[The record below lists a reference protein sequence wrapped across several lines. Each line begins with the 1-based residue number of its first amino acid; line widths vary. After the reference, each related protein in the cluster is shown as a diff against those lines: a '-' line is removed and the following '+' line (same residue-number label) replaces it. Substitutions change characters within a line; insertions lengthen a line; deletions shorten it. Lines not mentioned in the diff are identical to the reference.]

1 MSYSGNDT
9 YPADFDDRRANT
21 TITSDLDV
29 TARELDFVTRF
40 GRNWDALREIMGIMR
55 PIRKAAGT
63 RLRAYTASVTLEDGA
78 VPEGA
83 EIPYS
88 HAEVDEALTTDITMS
103 KYAKAVSIEAVA
115 AYGADVA
122 IAKTDE
128 AFLNELQDTVMTS
141 FYGYLDKGTLTDN
154 EATFQMAVAM
164 AVGNVRDHFKKVHKN
179 YSSIVAF
186 VNTLDAY
193 RYLGSANITVQT
205 MNGIEYVKN
214 FMGADAVILSSE
226 IDEGKVYATASENI
240 VLYYIDPADS
250 DFAKLGLVYTVA
262 GETNLI
268 GFHVN
273 GNYGTAVGETYAI
286 MGMSLWA
293 EDLGGI
299 AVITIGESE
308 GD

>member
-1 MSYSGNDT
+1 MAYSGNDT
-9 YPADFDDRRANT
+9 HPATFDAPRANT
-21 TITSDLDV
+21 TMVADLDV
-29 TARELDFVTRF
+29 TARELDFVTQF

-63 RLRAYTASVTLEDGA
+63 RLRAYTASVTLENGA

-88 HAEVDEALTTDITMS
+88 KADVDETLTTDITME
-103 KYAKAVSIEAVA
+103 KYAKAVTIEAVA

-122 IAKTDE
+122 VAKTDE
-128 AFLNELQDTVMTS
+128 AFLNELQDKVMDT
-141 FYGYLDKGTLTDN
+141 FYGFLDKGTLADT

-164 AVGNVRDHFKKVHKN
+164 AVGNVRDHFKKAHKN
-179 YSSIVAF
+179 YSSVVAF

-205 MNGIEYVKN
+205 QNGIEYLKN
-214 FMGADAVILSSE
+214 FMGADTVILSSE

-262 GETNLI
+262 GDTNLI

-273 GNYGTAVGETYAI
+273 GNYGTAVGETFAL

-299 AVITIGESE
+299 AVITIGESDGE
-308 GD
+308 